1 MLLSV
6 FLHSNTFGCAMD
18 SIITSLLP
26 FIIGGAL
33 VPLQIIIVILLLTSE
48 KRGTLKAIAFVL
60 GMTLARL
67 AQGILFGLVLTG
79 GSGDPAD
86 AGGVAWVK
94 STALLL
100 LGILLLS
107 TAYKKWTK
115 EPDPDAPPPKWMAML
130 DGITPARA
138 FLFGAGFILIAAKLW
153 VFTLGA
159 IGVIG
164 EAQMGQRESVIAF
177 LWYILLAQ
185 SLLIIPILIRLLLPG
200 QADRLLGAFG
210 DWLERY
216 NRQIVIVVSLVF
228 GLFFLYQGVMGFF

>member
-1 MLLSV
+1 
-6 FLHSNTFGCAMD
+6 MD
-18 SIITSLLP
+18 LPSLLP
-26 FIIGGAL
+26 LIIGAAVL
-33 VPLQIIIVILLLTSE
+33 PVWIVIVLFLL
-48 KRGTLKAIAFVL
+48 RGEGGLGRATAFVA
-60 GMTLARL
+60 GAMLARL
-67 AQGILFGLVLTG
+67 AQGFLFGFVFG
-79 GSGDPAD
+79 AAGDEYGEEGRNLIA
-86 AGGVAWVK
+86 
-94 STALLL
+94 STLLL
-100 LGILLLS
+100 VIGLLMLVS
-107 TAYKKWTK
+107 AVKQWRK
-115 EPDPDAPPPKWMAML
+115 EEDPDAPPPKWMAML

-177 LWYILLAQ
+177 VWYILLAQ